1 MSKIAVIG
9 AGQVGATTAY
19 TLAVSGL
26 AEEIAVVDLNEALA
40 RGVAADVAHGMPFCA
55 PVRLCAGDYGA
66 AEGADVVIMTDEPS
80 KLADAVRISRYTLR
94 IVKQN
99 IAFALGVKLLVM
111 LLGAFGVATM
121 WEAVF
126 ADVGVSLIAVLNA
139 IRALKYRPR

>member
-40 RGVAADVAHGMPFCA
+40 WGVAADVAHGMPFCA

-66 AEGADVVIMTDEPS
+66 AEGADMAIMTAGAAREARRDPPR
-80 KLADAVRISRYTLR
+80 ADRPQPRHHGVR
-94 IVKQN
+94 
-99 IAFALGVKLLVM
+99 G
-111 LLGAFGVATM
+111 G
-121 WEAVF
+121 
-126 ADVGVSLIAVLNA
+126 
-139 IRALKYRPR
+139 RPASPAPRRTACSWW

>member
-1 MSKIAVIG
+1 MGGLG
-9 AGQVGATTAY
+9 ASDAA
-19 TLAVSGL
+19 
-26 AEEIAVVDLNEALA
+26 IEA
-40 RGVAADVAHGMPFCA
+40 
-55 PVRLCAGDYGA
+55 
-66 AEGADVVIMTDEPS
+66 ADVVIMTDEPS

-99 IAFALGVKLLVM
+99 ILFALGVKLLVM